1 MGSVRLE
8 EKSTT
13 RQRLKRPGQCLKK
26 PGNSTGDQFVIF
38 VMDRQNSLTLRKTN
52 RRDKTI
58 LNANQLCDDDMLTY
72 SSNGSS
78 LKTQQQQQQQQNST
92 SIFAEFRS
100 IRRDFQWQIH
110 NASTKQ
116 LRYSMSK
123 PTTRCQPP
131 TLQGWQILSISLINC
146 RMRWN
151 PIEKSIPR

>member
-1 MGSVRLE
+1 MHSEAFSCLHWSKTTGKNRLQHF
-8 EKSTT
+8 ST
-13 RQRLKRPGQCLKK
+13 
-26 PGNSTGDQFVIF
+26 IY
-38 VMDRQNSLTLRKTN
+38 
-52 RRDKTI
+52 
-58 LNANQLCDDDMLTY
+58 ATY
-72 SSNGSS
+72 D
-78 LKTQQQQQQQQNST
+78 QQQQQQNST

-100 IRRDFQWQIH
+100 IRRDFEWQIH

-116 LRYSMSK
+116 PRYSMSK